1 MHRQVLWSLDLNT
14 KNNLNG
20 GFHCR
25 HEDVTMEQMKV
36 AYRAMMEDLNRT
48 AKAQDWHC
56 IVIGG
61 VSQIDPSNGTYKAP
75 HIHLLIYGTPCWTV
89 VNHLLSY
96 WTSHGYANSIP
107 CAKKKCTTDG
117 KISYVWAQV
126 PDLPIRRINYGPA
139 YASELFGCNEAD
151 AMEKLKSKRDIL
163 KAFVGYKDEDIRH
176 STNYYMIEEGKRLYD
191 VAFLSYLRTGKYAN
205 YWP

>member
-1 MHRQVLWSLDLNT
+1 MHSQVLWSLDLNT

-107 CAKKKCTTDG
+107 CAKKKCPTDG

-163 KAFVGYKDEDIRH
+163 KAFVGYKLEDIRH

-191 VAFLSYLRTGKYAN
+191 VAFLSYLQTGKDAN

>member
-1 MHRQVLWSLDLNT
+1 MNNVYKQVLWSLDLNT

-139 YASELFGCNEAD
+139 YASELFGCIEA
-151 AMEKLKSKRDIL
+151 ENPTNIYNLFLFYWRTLNKRQITSC
-163 KAFVGYKDEDIRH
+163 KPCFVAPT
-176 STNYYMIEEGKRLYD
+176 SVSFTVGK
-191 VAFLSYLRTGKYAN
+191 VGQ
-205 YWP
+205 

>member
-1 MHRQVLWSLDLNT
+1 MYKQVLWSLDLNT

-139 YASELFGCNEAD
+139 YASELFGCIEA
-151 AMEKLKSKRDIL
+151 ENPTNIYNLFLFYWRTLNKRQITSC
-163 KAFVGYKDEDIRH
+163 KPCFVAPT
-176 STNYYMIEEGKRLYD
+176 SVSFTVGK
-191 VAFLSYLRTGKYAN
+191 VGQ
-205 YWP
+205 